1 MKKRICIF
9 IALVMVSVF
18 SSIAYAEESYDAEK
32 RVHYIIDSNGDQY
45 GGYYRKGDEI
55 HIVPYSY
62 AKKAYVSNN
71 EIKEISRK
79 TGIKV
84 VYDKDARYSAK
95 ELENAY
101 GKLVE
106 KWSELELKEMS
117 VDIKDNSIIVVSDIW
132 SEEKKRTAK
141 EYSGIENILFKTDAA
156 EKENAVPK
164 AEEVKITEAENPY
177 SAIIAFAWAVKIW
190 F

>member
-18 SSIAYAEESYDAEK
+18 SSMAYAEESYDVEK
-32 RVHYIIDSNGDQY
+32 RVYYIIDSNGDQY

-62 AKKAYVSNN
+62 AKKTYTSNN

-132 SEEKKRTAK
+132 SEEKKRAAK

-164 AEEVKITEAENPY
+164 AEKVKITEAENPY